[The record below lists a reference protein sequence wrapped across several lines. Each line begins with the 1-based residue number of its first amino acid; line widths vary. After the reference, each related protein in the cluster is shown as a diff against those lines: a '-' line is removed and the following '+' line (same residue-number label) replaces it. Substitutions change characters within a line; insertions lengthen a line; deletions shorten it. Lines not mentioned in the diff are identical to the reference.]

1 MADVH
6 YTKKQEETIPK
17 VALWSMFAMVLV
29 VLCAVTTVKLMGVP
43 AVATP
48 PHSPIKAEVPLY
60 IFGDQSGAVRVLDEN
75 GVLLAHMSG
84 DQGGFISGV
93 ARVIERERARAGISM
108 DAPVHVIWRENNR
121 LSLFDPQ
128 TGWQADLMGF
138 GADNSRAF
146 ANLVA
151 KAMKGN

>member
-1 MADVH
+1 MTDVR
-6 YTKKQEETIPK
+6 YIKKDRETIPK
-17 VALWSMFAMVLV
+17 VALWAMFALVMIVLLAVMVARILDMPV
-29 VLCAVTTVKLMGVP
+29 
-43 AVATP
+43 VATP
-48 PHSPIKAEVPLY
+48 PASPIKAEVPMY
-60 IFGDQSGAVRVLDEN
+60 IYGDKSGAVRVLDEN
-75 GVLLAHMSG
+75 GAVLADMTG
-84 DQGGFISGV
+84 EQGGFISGV
-93 ARVIERERARAGISM
+93 ARVIERERQRAGVPT
-108 DAPVHVIWRENNR
+108 DAPVHIIWRENNR

>member
-1 MADVH
+1 MADVR
-6 YTKKQEETIPK
+6 YIKKDEETIPK
-17 VALWSMFAMVLV
+17 VALWAMFSLVLV
-29 VLCAVTTVKLMGVP
+29 VLFSVTMVRVFDVP

-48 PHSPIKAEVPLY
+48 PASPIKAEVPLY
-60 IFGDQSGAVRVLDEN
+60 IYGQQSGAVRVLDQN
-75 GVLLAHMSG
+75 GTVLAEMTG
-84 DQGGFISGV
+84 EKGGFISGV
-93 ARVIERERARAGISM
+93 ARVIERERARAGMTM

-121 LSLFDPQ
+121 LSLLDPQ